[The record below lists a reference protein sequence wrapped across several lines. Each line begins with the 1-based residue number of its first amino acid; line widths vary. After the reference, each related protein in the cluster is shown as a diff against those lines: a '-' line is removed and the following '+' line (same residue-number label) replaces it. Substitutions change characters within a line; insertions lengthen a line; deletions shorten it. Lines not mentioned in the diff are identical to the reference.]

1 MSHKPKRDTAGR
13 THLHRV
19 CGRGAVA
26 DVEAILEQGTEL
38 INAEDNAGYMPIHE
52 ASLNGHLE
60 VVKLLVKYG
69 ALYDVQSKID
79 FESPLLDA
87 VENGHVPVVKYLL
100 DLGADPRKRDKQGRS
115 CLDAAREANESLEV
129 RQEIESLL
137 KVAIKQRPARTSD
150 DENNRASVPADRDS
164 PSSTDPSVASPAQN
178 SPPAPTQNTRRR
190 NARAEQSRKDLLWL
204 DSGKGS
210 VIKLRDKARE
220 GDFQM
225 VHALLETGLKP
236 DTEALVGAIKGG
248 HAELVS
254 LLLAYQAEVD
264 PVPGQADREGS
275 RKKREVSM
283 PIGQETPMLAAIGRG
298 NMQIIHYLLDNG
310 ADPLRKDSKGRWYH
324 EIAREREGEY
334 WHEEYELLKEA
345 WQKAGGSNA
354 TETRSPCRKSSPKT
368 KPTPTKHLRRNSTSS
383 STRSQSRPSRSTDE
397 KRSTS
402 ANPSHRVSDLPS
414 ISDRESAEPLGP
426 PKGRVRPK
434 RSESESLTPSAAKKR
449 RRLVSGKVRDEEAAR
464 AADPTKPERDSD
476 KDSTKK
482 AAEKAKSIKNEME
495 DTIRVEQP
503 SKKPKLEPTEDV
515 TMDDAPPFK
524 PSKSKQPTR
533 ERQSSTAR
541 SETSAKESRYPASR
555 TRSPPRAP
563 KADLEKRPQ
572 GDNPG
577 KRRRDDHLDD
587 RDRDRR
593 RDSIAEEPR
602 RVMRD
607 DRPKPPSVSSETRR
621 DDPRKP
627 NRDVIDKRQLEDER
641 RQRIREREKED
652 EEHREKKLKEEKD
665 KRMREKDLGISREQ
679 LEAEA
684 REMLRKKYLT
694 KELASIQRKAA
705 KEAAEQR
712 ESEVIARGLHERRLR
727 EEEEQRQ
734 RLVREQEEQEE
745 EEREL
750 REKAEMELREKEA
763 RELEEQERDRRFREE
778 RERAE
783 KEALEREARE
793 QEIKERLAREKMEQE
808 RREKEAK
815 EREEQEARDRELRL
829 EAERKREAER
839 LLEEER
845 RLKEQERQAKL
856 EQERQ
861 AKIEQERQAKIEQE
875 RQAKIEQERQAKL
888 EQERQAKLA
897 AEAEELRKKEEADK
911 QRLELERLEKKR
923 RADEADR
930 KRKAQEEEAKRQAH
944 ELQQQIA
951 QEQEAR
957 RLESTRIESLPH
969 TLRLQA
975 LGQISGTPAETFR
988 HYVPFF
994 STTFPAESRNSGSKT
1009 PNGISHRQ
1017 EEWVYSIQAALAFGT
1032 SDLTLSAFPFT
1043 ERRPATAHEH
1053 LRMWSMLNPM
1063 LIENPRGNKKTLVEQ
1078 MKSRFVEKEKYLK
1091 IQSCFW
1097 IKV

>member
-100 DLGADPRKRDKQGRS
+100 ELGADPRKRDKQGRS
-115 CLDAAREANESLEV
+115 CLDAAKEGNESAEI

-220 GDFQM
+220 GDIQM

-283 PIGQETPMLAAIGRG
+283 PVGQETPMLAAIGRG

-354 TETRSPCRKSSPKT
+354 TETRSPRRKSSPKT

-383 STRSQSRPSRSTDE
+383 SIRSQSRPSRSTDE

-402 ANPSHRVSDLPS
+402 ANPSHRVSDLPV

-464 AADPTKPERDSD
+464 AADPPKPERDSD

-482 AAEKAKSIKNEME
+482 ASEKAKSIRNEMG

-515 TMDDAPPFK
+515 TMEDAPPFQ
-524 PSKSKQPTR
+524 PLKSKPPSR

-541 SETSAKESRYPASR
+541 SETSAKESKRPASR

-577 KRRRDDHLDD
+577 KRRREDHLDD

-602 RVMRD
+602 RLIRD
-607 DRPKPPSVSSETRR
+607 ERPKPASVSSEPRR
-621 DDPRKP
+621 DDPRKL
-627 NRDVIDKRQLEDER
+627 NRDVIDKRQPEDER
-641 RQRIREREKED
+641 RQRMREREKED
-652 EEHREKKLKEEKD
+652 EERREKKLKEEKD
-665 KRMREKDLGISREQ
+665 KRMREKDLGMTREQ

-712 ESEVIARGLHERRLR
+712 ESEVIARGLEERRLR
-727 EEEEQRQ
+727 EEEEKRQ

-745 EEREL
+745 EDREL

-763 RELEEQERDRRFREE
+763 EKEARELAEQERDRRFKEE

-793 QEIKERLAREKMEQE
+793 QERMAREKVEQE
-808 RREKEAK
+808 RHEKEAK
-815 EREEQEARDRELRL
+815 EREEQEVRARELQL
-829 EAERKREAER
+829 QAEQKREAER
-839 LLEEER
+839 LVEEER
-845 RLKEQERQAKL
+845 RRK
-856 EQERQ
+856 
-861 AKIEQERQAKIEQE
+861 
-875 RQAKIEQERQAKL
+875 EQERQAKL

-897 AEAEELRKKEEADK
+897 AEAEELRKKEEAEK

-957 RLESTRIESLPH
+957 RLEDESARIESLPH

-975 LGQISGTPAETFR
+975 LGQLPGSLAENFR
-988 HYVPFF
+988 HFVPFF
-994 STTFPAESRNSGSKT
+994 ATTFPAEARASGSRT
-1009 PNGISHRQ
+1009 PNGISHPQ
-1017 EEWVYSIQAALAFGT
+1017 EKWVYNIQAALALDT
-1032 SDLTLSAFPFT
+1032 SDLTLSAFPLT

-1053 LRMWSMLNPM
+1053 FRMWNMLNPM
-1063 LIENPRGNKKTLVEQ
+1063 LIENVRDSKKTLLEQ
-1078 MKSRFVEKEKYLK
+1078 VKSRFQEKEKYIK
-1091 IQSCFW
+1091 MQPGFW
-1097 IKV
+1097 IKVNTPPPPFFFFLQTNAD